1 MPLEQLLNRPCTLLL
16 RDSTGDKDDYGNE
29 KTGDPTEVETVCELQ
44 QQRRDEQDDQGET
57 SDTTWLVILPAGT
70 EIDTGDAIQIDG
82 YVYELVGA
90 PWRARNPRTQAES
103 HVEATARRAAGAENA
118 S

>member
-16 RDSTGDKDDYGNE
+16 RDSTGETDEYGNA
-29 KTGDPTEVETVCELQ
+29 KTGTTSVETVCELQ
-44 QQRRDEQDDQGET
+44 QQRRDEPDDQAET

-70 EIDTGDAIQIDG
+70 EIDTGDAVQVDG
-82 YVYELVGA
+82 HVYELVGA
-90 PWRARNPRTQAES
+90 PWHARNPRTQAES
-103 HVEATARRAAGAENA
+103 HVEATARRTAGAENA